1 MLIIPAIDL
10 KDGKCVRLI
19 QGDPDRATI
28 YSDDPVSVAKKFESD
43 GAELIHIVDLDG
55 AFAGELINF
64 NLVKKISESIKIPV
78 EIGGGIR
85 TEASIRKYIDAGIKR
100 IIAGTVLLNDEFS
113 ETIKK
118 YSEYIVAGVDAKDGM
133 AATHGWKSV
142 SRIPAI
148 EVIKKFQSD
157 GIKNFIF
164 TDIATDGM
172 LTGPNIKSMAD
183 ILQKAPGVKLIA
195 SGGVTKYEDIV
206 SLSELESSG
215 LTGCIVGKAIYDGRI
230 DLKDAINRLT
240 SSGPLNSK

>member
-19 QGDPDRATI
+19 QGDPDRETV
-28 YSDDPVSVAKKFESD
+28 YSNDPVSIARKFESD
-43 GAELIHIVDLDG
+43 GAKLIHIVDLDG
-55 AFAGELINF
+55 AFEGRLVNF
-64 NLVKKISESIKIPV
+64 DLVKKISQSVKIPV

-85 TEASIRKYIDAGIKR
+85 TEDSIKKYIDAGIKR
-100 IIAGTVLLNDEFS
+100 IIAGTVLLNDEFRD
-113 ETIKK
+113 TIKK
-118 YSEYIVAGVDAKDGM
+118 YSDFIVAGVDAKDGM

-148 EVIKKFQSD
+148 DVIRKFQSD

-183 ILQKAPGVKLIA
+183 ILKKAPGVNLVA
-195 SGGVTKYEDIV
+195 SGGVTKIEDIL
-206 SLSELESSG
+206 SLSELAESG

-230 DLKDAINRLT
+230 DLKEAIKRLT
-240 SSGPLNSK
+240 DHIS

>member
-28 YSDDPVSVAKKFESD
+28 YSSDPVSIAQKFESD
-43 GAELIHIVDLDG
+43 GAKLIHIVDLDG
-55 AFAGELINF
+55 AFSGELVNF
-64 NLVKKISESIKIPV
+64 DLVKKISESVKIPI

-85 TEASIRKYIDAGIKR
+85 TEDSIKKYIDTGIKR
-100 IIAGTVLLNDEFS
+100 IIVGTVLLKDEFR

-118 YSEYIVAGVDAKDGM
+118 YSDYIVAGVDAKDGM

-148 EVIKKFQSD
+148 EVIRKFQAE

-172 LTGPNIKSMAD
+172 LTGPNIKSMAE
-183 ILQKAPGVKLIA
+183 ILQKAQGIDLIA
-195 SGGVTKYEDIV
+195 SGGVTKIEDII
-206 SLSELESSG
+206 SLSELENSG
-215 LTGCIVGKAIYDGRI
+215 LSGCIVGKAIYDGRI
-230 DLKDAINRLT
+230 ELREAINRLT
-240 SSGPLNSK
+240 SSAHLIS

>member
-10 KDGKCVRLI
+10 KGGKCVRLV

-28 YSDDPVSVAKKFESD
+28 YSDDPVSVAVKFESD
-43 GAELIHIVDLDG
+43 GAKLIHIVDLDG
-55 AFAGELINF
+55 AFAGELVNF
-64 NLVKKISESIKIPV
+64 KLVKMISESVKIPV

-85 TEASIRKYIDAGIKR
+85 TEDSIKKYIDIGIKR
-100 IIAGTVLLNDEFS
+100 IIAGTILLKEGFS
-113 ETIKK
+113 DTIKK
-118 YSEYIVAGVDAKDGM
+118 YSEFIVAGVDAKDDM

-142 SRIPAI
+142 SMVPAI
-148 EVIKKFQSD
+148 DLIKKFQSD

-183 ILQKAPGVKLIA
+183 ILKKAPGVNLVA
-195 SGGVTKYEDIV
+195 SGGVTKIEDILN
-206 SLSELESSG
+206 LSELAKSG

-230 DLKDAINRLT
+230 DLREAIKRLT
-240 SSGPLNSK
+240 DHIS